1 MKDGNRKIE
10 DKTYFWDIETSKIT
24 TDQGGEMQVTF
35 LSNVI
40 CMNCNTGE
48 ILTSE
53 FFRTIEETVLY
64 FETLPNCI
72 VWSHNLDYELYF
84 LLRELG
90 CNALNTDNV
99 SIYGSETQNI
109 ILRDKNSPLS
119 ITLERL
125 PNITFRDSYA
135 LFNKSVEQLGNDL
148 ELPKLEYDYK
158 KVRLPWD
165 NLEEH
170 DYNYNERDNII
181 VAKSLFNYMT
191 KYSYSINDI
200 PLTFTSQVRRSR
212 KRFISSEFGKKQ

>member
-24 TDQGGEMQVTF
+24 PDQGGEMQVTF

-109 ILRDKNSPLS
+109 ILRDKNSPL
-119 ITLERL
+119 
-125 PNITFRDSYA
+125 
-135 LFNKSVEQLGNDL
+135 
-148 ELPKLEYDYK
+148 
-158 KVRLPWD
+158 
-165 NLEEH
+165 
-170 DYNYNERDNII
+170 
-181 VAKSLFNYMT
+181 
-191 KYSYSINDI
+191 
-200 PLTFTSQVRRSR
+200 
-212 KRFISSEFGKKQ
+212 